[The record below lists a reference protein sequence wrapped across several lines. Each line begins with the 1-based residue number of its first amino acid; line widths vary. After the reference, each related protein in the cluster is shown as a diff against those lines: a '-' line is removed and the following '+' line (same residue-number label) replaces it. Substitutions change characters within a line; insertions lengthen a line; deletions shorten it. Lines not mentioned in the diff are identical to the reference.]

1 MTLYLYLILNKL
13 DRKLFVVNISLNNE
27 LFSFRTS
34 GCDISKQNTKGP
46 MHQYYSQSF
55 IDQISFVFF
64 ARIQIQSNNDEMVED
79 H

>member
-1 MTLYLYLILNKL
+1 
-13 DRKLFVVNISLNNE
+13 
-27 LFSFRTS
+27 
-34 GCDISKQNTKGP
+34 